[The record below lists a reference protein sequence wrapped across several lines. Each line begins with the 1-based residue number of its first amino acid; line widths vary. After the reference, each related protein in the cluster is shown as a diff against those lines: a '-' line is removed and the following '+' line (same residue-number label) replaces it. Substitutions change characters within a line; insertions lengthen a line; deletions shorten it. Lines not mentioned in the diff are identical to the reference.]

1 MRKCFFRYR
10 KLGLFLALVT
20 LLVFL
25 PSCNQNNV
33 DLESHTDNPSLCE
46 VGLTGTSPEVSAKAA
61 IGIEASGG
69 EIFYAKNIDQRL
81 PMASTTKIMTAI
93 VALEVGDMTDKV
105 TIDKR
110 AVGIEGS
117 SIYLYE
123 GEILTLGELLYATLL
138 SSANDAATA
147 VAIHIGGDVD
157 TFVDMMNNKAIELGL
172 RDTHFENPHGLDNDT
187 HYTTARE
194 LGIIAMYAM
203 KNPAFREIVSTY
215 KETIPMRCGEGVRLL
230 INHNKLLTRYEG
242 ACGVKT
248 GFTDESGRCLV
259 GAAERNGVRVIAVT
273 LDCPNDWRE
282 HTALLQMGLS
292 AFQYTALAQKRSI
305 AFRLPVLNGSEDTVL
320 LSNPRDIYA
329 VLPNDADIETRFDTV
344 QYLTA
349 PIKKGAVLGSV
360 SFYINNK
367 LIAESPL
374 TAEASISTPQ
384 KPKRFFFF

>member
-1 MRKCFFRYR
+1 MARKEFAMKKIVSLCFFILIFSF
-10 KLGLFLALVT
+10 LGG
-20 LLVFL
+20 
-25 PSCNQNNV
+25 S
-33 DLESHTDNPSLCE
+33 
-46 VGLTGTSPEVSAKAA
+46 VSADSSQFPSSARAA
-61 IGIEASGG
+61 ALYQPDTNSFLYE
-69 EIFYAKNIDQRL
+69 KNATL
-81 PMASTTKIMTAI
+81 PLKMASTTKIMTAL
-93 VALEVGDMTDKV
+93 VAIEMAPLDRILTVPCE
-105 TIDKR
+105 
-110 AVGIEGS
+110 AAGIEGTS
-117 SIYLYE
+117 LYLSE
-123 GEILTLGELLYATLL
+123 GDTGTLSDFLYALML
-138 SSANDAATA
+138 ASANDAAATI
-147 VAIHIGGDVD
+147 AINLSGSIEAFADK
-157 TFVDMMNNKAIELGL
+157 MNERASELQL
-172 RDTHFENPHGLDNDT
+172 QNTHFDNPHGLDSDE
-187 HYTTARE
+187 HYTSARDLAILAAE
-194 LGIIAMYAM
+194 ALQDPSFA
-203 KNPAFREIVSTY
+203 EIVSTERKTIY
-215 KETIPMRCGEGVRLL
+215 LNDGETVRNLTNHNRLL
-230 INHNKLLTRYEG
+230 RSLAG
-242 ACGVKT
+242 VCGVKT
-248 GFTDESGRCLV
+248 GFTRASGRCLV
-259 GAAERNGVRVIAVT
+259 TAAERNGVRVIAVT